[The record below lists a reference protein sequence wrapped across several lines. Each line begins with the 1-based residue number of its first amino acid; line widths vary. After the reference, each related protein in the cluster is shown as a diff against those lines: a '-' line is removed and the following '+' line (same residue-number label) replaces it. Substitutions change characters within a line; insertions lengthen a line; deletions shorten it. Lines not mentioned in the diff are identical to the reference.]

1 MSQSQETSS
10 GLMSLYEFEFRL
22 LPYLVDLCSK
32 GKVTLD
38 SISDKES
45 IRRLIEINSLTIEW
59 NWDDFTCSLR
69 MVSELPVVI
78 YQFPEPEMAPLA
90 RFAAGVTSKGDYMTY
105 YTLEMDDTMDR
116 KTWFLCTQSTAQH
129 TLICEVDECANV
141 EEFIALLQRKKI
153 IRKERKSFFSFLKE
167 KF

>member
-90 RFAAGVTSKGDYMTY
+90 RFAAVVPHRGY
-105 YTLEMDDTMDR
+105 YTLEMDDTMDC

-129 TLICEVDECANV
+129 TLICEVDECADV

-153 IRKERKSFFSFLKE
+153 IRNKRKSFFSFLKE
-167 KF
+167 KFF

>member
-59 NWDDFTCSLR
+59 NWDDFICSLR

-90 RFAAGVTSKGDYMTY
+90 RFSAVVPHRGY

-116 KTWFLCTQSTAQH
+116 KTWSLCTQSTAQH
-129 TLICEVDECANV
+129 TLICEVDDCADA

-167 KF
+167 KFF